1 MHIWR
6 VRSNGKEEKAHR
18 EREAEGPGKE
28 HPEKGIQPVIQEGPG
43 PGSSGHLTSVATLP
57 ITSI

>member
-18 EREAEGPGKE
+18 EREDEEPRTG
-28 HPEKGIQPVIQEGPG
+28 HPEGGVQQVIQED
-43 PGSSGHLTSVATLP
+43 LVLDLQAV
-57 ITSI
+57 